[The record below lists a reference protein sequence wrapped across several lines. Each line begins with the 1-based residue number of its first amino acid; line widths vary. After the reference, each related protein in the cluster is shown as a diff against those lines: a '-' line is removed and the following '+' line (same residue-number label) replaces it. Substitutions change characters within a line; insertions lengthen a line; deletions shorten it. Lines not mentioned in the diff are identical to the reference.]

1 MIDVE
6 FRGLARELA
15 PATCDLLKSR
25 EATRTHD
32 LRSPICPMSAI
43 TALVALAAVRTTPP
57 LSRRA
62 VLTRGVAAAGTFAA
76 IAPASAGL
84 LYTIVP
90 TGSIADKEK
99 RLAEVDKLFA
109 KTPDDPYVFGER
121 AQLQSD
127 IKRLGVNKN
136 FAGELSGELAAGS
149 QRFIAGLTVPVP
161 EMEPAVRFWIGGL
174 GAQVL
179 STRLVGGANVTR
191 VAFGTASL
199 ARDDGAKFVL
209 ELVERR
215 GAVVAAADDALQYL
229 QLALPVF
236 RISQAMAY
244 GGNIESAY
252 GWTSLTA
259 PGGLPLRVRIEDT
272 RRDPFELVALRT
284 ADLAKA
290 TKHYEALGMRV
301 QGETTKR
308 GFKKISVNMNSLFE
322 DGDAFEP
329 DREVGARQLGYGDPI
344 LTTSVLLLPPS
355 SRRALR
361 ESAGR
366 LAVVGAPPPP
376 DAGAEGACD
385 GVETVFVPA
394 SEIL

>member
-1 MIDVE
+1 
-6 FRGLARELA
+6 
-15 PATCDLLKSR
+15 
-25 EATRTHD
+25 
-32 LRSPICPMSAI
+32 MSAI

-62 VLTRGVAAAGTFAA
+62 VLTRGVAAASTFAA

-136 FAGELSGELAAGS
+136 FAGELSGELAAGR

-308 GFKKISVNMNSLFE
+308 GLKKLSVNMNSLYE

-329 DREVGARQLGYGDPI
+329 DREMGARQLGYGDPI

-355 SRRALR
+355 SRRTLR

-376 DAGAEGACD
+376 DAGADGACD